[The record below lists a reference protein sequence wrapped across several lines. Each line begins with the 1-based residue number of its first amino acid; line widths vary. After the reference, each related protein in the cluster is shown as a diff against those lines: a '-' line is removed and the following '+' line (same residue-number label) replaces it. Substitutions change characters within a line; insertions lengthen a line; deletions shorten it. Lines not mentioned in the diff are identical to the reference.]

1 MMKPKFKEVIFMRF
15 AKYYNVTKLVDDMQK
30 KEEIDTY
37 PTEAKDKFVGVYVC
51 MDTNDFWISRISK
64 DLNEEY
70 DYEEGIYLV
79 ERNKID
85 IYAVA
90 DKLFELY
97 KKRLPTDLSKNTCHG
112 YFDQFKAKDICRT
125 VIMLDDLDG
134 LSNWD
139 NCEAESL
146 EDAIDIIDG
155 GFGILPLVG

>member
-1 MMKPKFKEVIFMRF
+1 MRF

-30 KEEIDTY
+30 KKEIDTY

-97 KKRLPTDLSKNTCHG
+97 KKRLSTDLSKNACHG

>member
-1 MMKPKFKEVIFMRF
+1 MEF

-37 PTEAKDKFVGVYVC
+37 PIEEDTKFAGVYVC

-64 DLNEEY
+64 DVNEDY
-70 DYEEGIYLV
+70 DYEEGTYLV
-79 ERNKID
+79 ERNKFD
-85 IYAVA
+85 IYTVA

-97 KKRLPTDLSKNTCHG
+97 SKKLPTTLNKNICHR
-112 YFDQFKAKDICRT
+112 YFDQFRTKDICRS
-125 VIMLDDLDG
+125 VIMLDDWDG

-139 NCEAESL
+139 NCEAKSL
-146 EDAIDIIDG
+146 ENAIDLIDG

>member
-1 MMKPKFKEVIFMRF
+1 MEF

-64 DLNEEY
+64 DVNENY
-70 DYEEGIYLV
+70 NHEEGIYLV
-79 ERNKID
+79 ERNKISVYD
-85 IYAVA
+85 IM
-90 DKLFELY
+90 DKLHEMFKRPLPEFSGKELSY
-97 KKRLPTDLSKNTCHG
+97 QMKNKCHDYFKR
-112 YFDQFKAKDICRT
+112 FKTKDICRA
-125 VIMLDDLDG
+125 VIMLDDWDG

>member
-1 MMKPKFKEVIFMRF
+1 MEF

-37 PTEAKDKFVGVYVC
+37 PIEEKHKFVGVYVC

-64 DLNEEY
+64 DLNEDY
-70 DYEEGIYLV
+70 DHEEGIYLV
-79 ERNKID
+79 ERNKFD
-85 IYAVA
+85 IYTVA

-97 KKRLPTDLSKNTCHG
+97 KKRLPTTLNKNTCHD
-112 YFDQFKAKDICRT
+112 YFDKFKTKDICRA
-125 VIMLDDLDG
+125 VIMLDDWDG
-134 LSNWD
+134 LCNWD

>member
-1 MMKPKFKEVIFMRF
+1 MEF

-37 PTEAKDKFVGVYVC
+37 PTKENDKFVGVYVC

-64 DLNEEY
+64 DLNEDY
-70 DYEEGIYLV
+70 DYEEGTYLV
-79 ERNKID
+79 ERNKFD
-85 IYAVA
+85 IYTVA

-97 KKRLPTDLSKNTCHG
+97 EKRLPTTLNKNTCHD
-112 YFDQFKAKDICRT
+112 YFDKFKTKDICRA
-125 VIMLDDLDG
+125 VIMLDDWDG

-146 EDAIDIIDG
+146 EVAIDIIDG

>member
-1 MMKPKFKEVIFMRF
+1 MEF
-15 AKYYNVTKLVDDMQK
+15 AKYYNVTKLVDDMQER
-30 KEEIDTY
+30 EEIDTY
-37 PTEAKDKFVGVYVC
+37 PTEEKDKFVGVYVC

-64 DLNEEY
+64 DLNE
-70 DYEEGIYLV
+70 DYNREEGIYLV

-97 KKRLPTDLSKNTCHG
+97 NKELPRPLNKHTCHR
-112 YFDQFKAKDICRT
+112 YFDRFAVRYICRA
-125 VIMLDDLDG
+125 VIMLDDWDG

>member
-1 MMKPKFKEVIFMRF
+1 MEF
-15 AKYYNVTKLVDDMQK
+15 AKYYNVTKLIDDMQK

-37 PTEAKDKFVGVYVC
+37 PTEEKDKFVGVYVC

-64 DLNEEY
+64 DLNE
-70 DYEEGIYLV
+70 DYEHEEGTYLV
-79 ERNKID
+79 ERNKFD
-85 IYAVA
+85 IYTVA

-97 KKRLPTDLSKNTCHG
+97 EKKLPINMNKNNCHD
-112 YFDQFKAKDICRT
+112 YFDKFKAKDICRA
-125 VIMLDDLDG
+125 VIMLDDWDG

-146 EDAIDIIDG
+146 EVAIDIIDG

>member
-1 MMKPKFKEVIFMRF
+1 MEF
-15 AKYYNVTKLVDDMQK
+15 AKYYNVTKLVNDMQK

-37 PTEAKDKFVGVYVC
+37 PTEEKDKFVGVYVC

-64 DLNEEY
+64 DLNEHY
-70 DYEEGIYLV
+70 NREEGIYLV
-79 ERNKID
+79 ERNKFNIFD
-85 IYAVA
+85 VA

-97 KKRLPTDLSKNTCHG
+97 EKRLPTTLNKNTCHG
-112 YFDQFKAKDICRT
+112 YFDKFKAKDICRA
-125 VIMLDDLDG
+125 VIMLDDWDG

-146 EDAIDIIDG
+146 ENAIDIIDG